1 MWLSVACVF
10 ILLGGSLHKLWNARQ
25 WNDGKRTGSRKKG
38 RLCAVLCI
46 GLSLSLGACNSD
58 PVEQTVYEM
67 EQTTYGGEYLES
79 EGIDTKEPDGEDSDN
94 MSVENLQAE
103 TSQADNR
110 QESTPKEEAGETEEV
125 VDTSFDFTIDF
136 AGDINFDANV
146 SVTKHMDTKEN
157 GILDCISPELVEEM
171 NRADLMCLNNE
182 FTYSERGEKL
192 VGKKYCFRAR
202 PDRVENLKLLG
213 VDIVKL
219 ANNHVYDYGKDAF
232 LDTLEV
238 LKGADIA
245 YMGAGENLEEAT
257 TPVYRE
263 IQGKTVAFV
272 AASRGEKNIFTPQAT
287 EDSPGILRCYDP
299 SFFLEVIKEAREN
312 ADIVLAYVHWGT
324 EYSTVLEEAQIET
337 AKLYLDAGA
346 DAIIG
351 AHTHCLQGLEY
362 YDGKPIFYSLGNFWF
377 NNKTLDTMLL
387 QLHFI
392 GDDDGFQIVPKIFPA
407 VQSGCETILAE
418 GEERERIFQ
427 ALEEISIGVQIDE
440 EGIVYPVEAGV
451 E

>member
-1 MWLSVACVF
+1 MTGCCCIRDGVKK
-10 ILLGGSLHKLWNARQ
+10 IGS
-25 WNDGKRTGSRKKG
+25 GKKG
-38 RLCAVLCI
+38 RLWAVVCI

-58 PVEQTVYEM
+58 PVEQTAYEA
-67 EQTTYGGEYLES
+67 EQTNDGGEYPES

-110 QESTPKEEAGETEEV
+110 QESTPKEEAGEPEEV

-192 VGKKYCFRAR
+192 AGKKYCFRAR

-245 YMGAGENLEEAT
+245 YMGAGANLEEAT

-272 AASRGEKNIFTPQAT
+272 AASRGELF
-287 EDSPGILRCYDP
+287 
-299 SFFLEVIKEAREN
+299 
-312 ADIVLAYVHWGT
+312 
-324 EYSTVLEEAQIET
+324 
-337 AKLYLDAGA
+337 
-346 DAIIG
+346 
-351 AHTHCLQGLEY
+351 
-362 YDGKPIFYSLGNFWF
+362 
-377 NNKTLDTMLL
+377 
-387 QLHFI
+387 
-392 GDDDGFQIVPKIFPA
+392 
-407 VQSGCETILAE
+407 
-418 GEERERIFQ
+418 
-427 ALEEISIGVQIDE
+427 
-440 EGIVYPVEAGV
+440 
-451 E
+451 

>member
-1 MWLSVACVF
+1 MTGCCCIRDGVKK
-10 ILLGGSLHKLWNARQ
+10 IGS
-25 WNDGKRTGSRKKG
+25 GKKG
-38 RLCAVLCI
+38 RLWAVLCI

-58 PVEQTVYEM
+58 PVEQTVYEV
-67 EQTTYGGEYLES
+67 EQTNDGGELPES
-79 EGIDTKEPDGEDSDN
+79 EGTETKESGGEDSGK

-103 TSQADNR
+103 TSQVSA
-110 QESTPKEEAGETEEV
+110 SKEEADETGEV

-238 LKGADIA
+238 LKGADIE
-245 YMGAGENLEEAT
+245 YMGAGANLEEAT

-299 SFFLEVIKEAREN
+299 SFFLEVIKDAREN

-351 AHTHCLQGLEY
+351 AHTHCLQGMEY

-387 QLHFI
+387 QLHFT
-392 GDDDGFQIVPKIFPA
+392 GNEDGFQIVPKIFPA

-418 GEERERIFQ
+418 GEERERIFR
-427 ALEEISIGVQIDE
+427 ALEEISIGIQIDE
-440 EGIVYPVEAGV
+440 EGIVYPAETGV